1 MSQTDLLVFLVAYV
15 VVFGGLTAWLANTK
29 HRDGCAWFLLGALI
43 GPLALI
49 AVGLSP
55 AVQKTTQS
63 PRPAAEPLQAG
74 PTAAGLPPETKVCPQ
89 CAEEVK
95 SAALLCRFCRY
106 EFPAEPEP
114 APELPVAAPVE
125 APTEALATPAVGADA
140 EPGFLNRIPIAGW
153 VVLAVIVWAVVFFG
167 GLALLGRL

>member
-1 MSQTDLLVFLVAYV
+1 MSQTDLLVFLIAYV
-15 VVFGGLTAWLANTK
+15 VVFGGLTGWLASTK
-29 HRDGCAWFLLGALI
+29 NRSGGAWFLLGALI

-49 AVGLSP
+49 AVGLAP
-55 AVQKTTQS
+55 AVQKATES
-63 PRPAAEPLQAG
+63 PRPAAMPS
-74 PTAAGLPPETKVCPQ
+74 PAGLPPEMKVCPQ

-140 EPGFLNRIPIAGW
+140 EPGFLNRIPMAGW

>member
-1 MSQTDLLVFLVAYV
+1 MSQTALLVFLIAYV

-29 HRDGCAWFLLGALI
+29 HRDGCAWFVLGALI

-55 AVQKTTQS
+55 AVQRTTQL
-63 PRPAAEPLQAG
+63 PRPAAVPN
-74 PTAAGLPPETKVCPQ
+74 PAGLTPETKVCPQ

-106 EFPAEPEP
+106 EFPAPPEP
-114 APELPVAAPVE
+114 MADPSPDHASTSVSTVV
-125 APTEALATPAVGADA
+125 PAVGAAPTDP
-140 EPGFLNRIPIAGW
+140 EPTGLARISLAGW
-153 VVLAVIVWAVVFFG
+153 VVLAVIVWGVVFLG
-167 GLALLGRL
+167 GLMLFGRN